1 MRRARPG
8 GSITPAIHGELRSLL
23 DGGKSRDKKKR
34 LRILERVEVK
44 ALEWIEGGGSSSS
57 SEWRV
62 QLDGGKEEEEESIL
76 HADAIWLATGH
87 TLDVTTLQPLT
98 TLMTARPQA
107 IHDGLPTLTPSLK
120 WDAGTNLYVAGAFAA
135 LQLGPDALNLAGA
148 GLSAARIVS
157 DLEECGWPL
166 L

>member
-1 MRRARPG
+1 
-8 GSITPAIHGELRSLL
+8 
-23 DGGKSRDKKKR
+23 
-34 LRILERVEVK
+34 
-44 ALEWIEGGGSSSS
+44 
-57 SEWRV
+57 
-62 QLDGGKEEEEESIL
+62 
-76 HADAIWLATGH
+76 
-87 TLDVTTLQPLT
+87 
-98 TLMTARPQA
+98 MTARPQA